1 MSAQSMRMLNDFDRG
16 MLLARFMGAI
26 DFLREDKNDTTRL
39 RVAVDMLCDI
49 HDDAI
54 RIAAAHADELNT
66 VAVPRRGS
74 DAGTSPLLGVS

>member
-54 RIAAAHADELNT
+54 RIAAAHADELNNSSSLERS
-66 VAVPRRGS
+66 A
-74 DAGTSPLLGVS
+74 AGRE